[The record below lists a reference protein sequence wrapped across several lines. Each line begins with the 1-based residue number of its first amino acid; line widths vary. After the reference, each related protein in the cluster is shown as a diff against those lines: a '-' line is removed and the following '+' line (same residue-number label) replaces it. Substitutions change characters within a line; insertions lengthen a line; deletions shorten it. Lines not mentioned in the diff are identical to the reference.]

1 MRSVP
6 RGLAY
11 LFSGR
16 GRGDASYL
24 RTVLI
29 RAARLRRRDRWRR
42 SLRRRLPWVDR
53 IPIDRPIFVLGVQAG
68 GTTLIARCLL
78 RHRDVTSMSGN
89 SRYWVAT
96 DEIGFVRNRM
106 ARLPPSLWSSSHRV
120 DLDDPVFGT
129 THTSAYACDDLLPA
143 YRRIAADARAED
155 AIQLKRLIREHLL
168 VYAHDPR
175 RARFLDKTHT
185 YTVKVGYIDALLEGC
200 DPLFLLVLR
209 NPYTACVSAI
219 RRKPPSWR
227 ARLSE
232 HEQLR
237 VAAEHWRNSFGLALE
252 DGAETGRLTAVR
264 FEDFVADP
272 VAAVRAICAFVGLD
286 FDVDLTPQ
294 PSQRRPFATLPS
306 DRKWYPLYEDAWRA
320 GVLEADAA
328 IIDDVC
334 QPLASELGYA
344 FGGDGVPSHPLVLT
358 PVADDLSVS
367 LAVSA

>member
-1 MRSVP
+1 
-6 RGLAY
+6 
-11 LFSGR
+11 
-16 GRGDASYL
+16 
-24 RTVLI
+24 
-29 RAARLRRRDRWRR
+29 
-42 SLRRRLPWVDR
+42 LRRRLPSVDR

-106 ARLPPSLWSSSHRV
+106 ARLPSSLWSSSHRD
-120 DLDDPVFGT
+120 DLDDPVFGS
-129 THTSAYACDDLLPA
+129 THTSVYACDDLLPA
-143 YRRIAADARAED
+143 YRRTAADARAED
-155 AIQLKRLIREHLL
+155 AIQLKRLIREHLH

-185 YTVKVGYIDALLEGC
+185 YTVKVGYLEALLDGC

-209 NPYTACVSAI
+209 NPYTACFSAV

-227 ARLSE
+227 TSLPE
-232 HEQLR
+232 DEQLR

-252 DGAETGRLTAVR
+252 DGAKTGRLAAVR
-264 FEDFVADP
+264 FEDFAADP
-272 VAAVRAICAFVGLD
+272 VAVVRAICAFAGLD

-294 PSQRRPFATLPS
+294 PGQRRPFATLPS

-320 GVLEADAA
+320 QVLEAEAA
-328 IIDDVC
+328 IIDEVC
-334 QPLASELGYA
+334 QPLARELGYA
-344 FGGDGVPSHPLVLT
+344 FEGDGVPSHPLVLT
-358 PVADDLSVS
+358 PVADDPGVA